1 MLGSKYYENKQ
12 DFPDWGSKL
21 EEIRANPKEFI
32 YKGGWKFLN
41 VEGSANNSDSSGD
54 EYSIGY
60 YSSESEQTCESV
72 PKGKESVPK
81 GKEQFVQFWDQI
93 CYLSDS
99 DSSVDLSDLLC
110 SFGYDS
116 YPKKEEKKH
125 IPLIQKT
132 WTMAEGKRVM
142 VSSDECDSDPEM
154 KENKAT
160 THATKTRRLRKLVM
174 AEESGDEE

>member
-1 MLGSKYYENKQ
+1 
-12 DFPDWGSKL
+12 
-21 EEIRANPKEFI
+21 
-32 YKGGWKFLN
+32 
-41 VEGSANNSDSSGD
+41 GSANNSDSSGD

-72 PKGKESVPK
+72 PKGKESVPTGK
-81 GKEQFVQFWDQI
+81 ESVPTGKEQFVQFWNQI

-99 DSSVDLSDLLC
+99 DSSVDISDLYR
-110 SFGYDS
+110 SFGYGE

-142 VSSDECDSDPEM
+142 VSSDECDSNPEM
-154 KENKAT
+154 KEKKGHNSDEARYENK
-160 THATKTRRLRKLVM
+160 KTEKV
-174 AEESGDEE
+174 GNG